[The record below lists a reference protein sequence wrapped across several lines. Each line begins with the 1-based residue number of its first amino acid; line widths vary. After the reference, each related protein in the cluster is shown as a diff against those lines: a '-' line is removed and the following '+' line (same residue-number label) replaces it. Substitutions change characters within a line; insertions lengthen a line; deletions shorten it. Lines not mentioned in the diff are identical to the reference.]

1 MKLSS
6 ICRSLTRCTA
16 AAALLGLAVTGNAT
30 HSWGSYHWAR
40 TTNSFTL
47 KLGDNLNNTWRPYL
61 STTSSDWTLSRV
73 LDTVIVA
80 GGTRPRNCRPSAGR
94 GEVCNAS
101 YGSTGWLGV
110 ASISI
115 SGGVHITQGIV
126 KLNDTYFNSATYNT
140 QAWRNLVMC
149 QEVGHLFGLAHQD
162 EAFDNPNLNTCM
174 DYTSN
179 PATNQHP
186 NTHDYQQLET
196 IYSHL
201 DSTTTVDAAATG
213 HPSAM
218 SNRDFDRPAAWGR
231 LVKRSKDGARE
242 IYERDFG
249 GGHKVVTHV
258 FWALEEGGPAHRQ
271 QRANEE

>member
-1 MKLSS
+1 MKASS
-6 ICRSLTRCTA
+6 ICRLLARCTA
-16 AAALLGLAVTGNAT
+16 VATLLGMTAAGNAT
-30 HSWGSYHWAR
+30 HTWGGYHWAR

-47 KLGDNLNNTWRPYL
+47 KLGDNLNNTWKPYL
-61 STTSSDWTLSRV
+61 STTSSDWTLSPV
-73 LDTVIVA
+73 LDTVIVP
-80 GGTRPRNCRPSAGR
+80 GGTRPKNCRPSAGR
-94 GEVCNAS
+94 GEVCNAN
-101 YGSTGWLGV
+101 YGNNGWLGI

-115 SGGVHITQGIV
+115 TGGVHITQGTV

-149 QEVGHLFGLAHQD
+149 QEVGHIFGLAHQD
-162 EAFDNPNLNTCM
+162 EAFDNPNLGTCM
-174 DYTSN
+174 DYTNN
-179 PATNQHP
+179 PGTNQYP
-186 NTHDYQQLET
+186 NAHDYQQLEF
-196 IYSHL
+196 IYNHL
-201 DSTTTVDAAATG
+201 DSTTTVDAASTN

-218 SNRDFDRPAAWGR
+218 SNRDFDRPSSWGR